1 MLLRRNRGGPC
12 RPAPRQSH
20 GIPTNKTYQPMNS
33 DEHVQSGGRFAS
45 RRLAMGADPKPRS
58 REKWISGAAMAS
70 ALQLPARNGPGILEA
85 MIKIGQLKR
94 GEHYRPR
101 FPDGGEKLYNRRKIE
116 RLAIGWN
123 IKQIEH

>member
-1 MLLRRNRGGPC
+1 
-12 RPAPRQSH
+12 
-20 GIPTNKTYQPMNS
+20 MNS

-45 RRLAMGADPKPRS
+45 RRLAMGAAPKPRN

-101 FPDGGEKLYNRRKIE
+101 FPDGGEKLYNRRKVE

-123 IKQIEH
+123 IKQTEH